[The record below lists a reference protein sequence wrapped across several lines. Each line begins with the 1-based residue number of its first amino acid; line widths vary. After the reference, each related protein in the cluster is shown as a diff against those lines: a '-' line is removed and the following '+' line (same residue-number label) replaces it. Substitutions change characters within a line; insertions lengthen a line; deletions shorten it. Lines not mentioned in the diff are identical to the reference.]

1 VNQHVVLTAVGADR
15 PGLVEEVSEFVLARG
30 GSIEDSRMANLQG
43 QFAIMVLIGA
53 QQEAIDRLRADLD
66 ALTAQTRT
74 HAQLTVAV
82 SAAVGAAPRLPF
94 RLTGRALD
102 QPGLVHV
109 VANLLRSL
117 NVNIESMET
126 TLEAAPITAAP
137 VFAMDLIVA
146 VPTDTPVPK
155 LRDELARVCDPLN
168 IDWHLA
174 AMSSR

>member
-1 VNQHVVLTAVGADR
+1 MNRHIVLTAIGEDR

-43 QFAIMVLIGA
+43 QFAIMMLISGP
-53 QQEAIDRLRADLD
+53 QEMTERLESDLD
-66 ALTAQTRT
+66 TLRSQSRIHGQLTAV
-74 HAQLTVAV
+74 VAAGA
-82 SAAVGAAPRLPF
+82 SATARLPF

-102 QPGLVHV
+102 EPGLVHQ

-126 TLEAAPITAAP
+126 TLKAAPVTAAPI
-137 VFAMDLIVA
+137 FAMELIVA
-146 VPTDTPVPK
+146 VPADTPVSK
-155 LRDELARVCDPLN
+155 LRDEIARVCDSLN

-174 AMSSR
+174 AL